1 MAILQAIVMAATM
14 LLISIAWRLTFEFE
28 AEDRSH

>member
-14 LLISIAWRLTFEFE
+14 LLISAAWRLTFELE
-28 AEDRSH
+28 AEERSR